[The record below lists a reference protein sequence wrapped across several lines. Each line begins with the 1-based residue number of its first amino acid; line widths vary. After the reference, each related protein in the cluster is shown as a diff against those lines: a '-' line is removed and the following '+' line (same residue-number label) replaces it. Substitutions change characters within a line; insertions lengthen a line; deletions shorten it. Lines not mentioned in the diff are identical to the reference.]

1 MTNADNLES
10 NLLTSSLLKI
20 RLVYMLVQVELS
32 ENVLGDLTLQVNYAA
47 GRLVAVI
54 VYCFSGDLN
63 LLAITVYTEV

>member
-1 MTNADNLES
+1 
-10 NLLTSSLLKI
+10 
-20 RLVYMLVQVELS
+20 MLVQVELS
-32 ENVLGDLTLQVNYAA
+32 ENLLGNLTLQVNYAA